1 MCSAK
6 PSKPTLAK
14 QNSNPRSSSA
24 PEVPENPEVPEATA
38 VPALMN
44 LPLFI
49 ARRIYGSEDHQR
61 EVSRPA
67 IRIATIGVAIGLAVM
82 IITVSVVFGFKHTIR
97 DKVVGFGSH
106 IQVLN
111 FASSQTPSPPPIC
124 ISDSLME
131 VIRKTPGVRHVERFS
146 MTQGMLK
153 TDDEF
158 LGVGFK
164 GVGNDYDLTFL
175 KDHLVEGEVPT
186 FSNDKPEYQL
196 LISRMMADKLR
207 LKVGDRV
214 YAYFIVNDLRAR
226 KFTIKGI
233 YETNMTQ
240 FDQSLCFTDFSVPIK
255 INGWEK
261 DQCSGVEVLVQDF
274 DRLDETAMR
283 FVMSINR
290 RTDKYG
296 ATLTTQTIHE
306 AYPHIFSWLS
316 LLDINVWIILA
327 LMVAVAG
334 FTMISGLLIIILE
347 RTQMIGILK
356 ALGMRNK
363 TVRHTF
369 LWFAAFIIGRGLFWG
384 NVIGIGLVV
393 LQQQTGFIHL
403 DPASYYVDT
412 APMELNIPI
421 IIALNIATLLISLFV
436 LIAPSFLISHIHPA
450 RSMRYE

>member
-1 MCSAK
+1 
-6 PSKPTLAK
+6 
-14 QNSNPRSSSA
+14 
-24 PEVPENPEVPEATA
+24 
-38 VPALMN
+38 MN

-49 ARRIYGSEDHQR
+49 ARRINGSEGQRR

-106 IQVLN
+106 IQVESYL
-111 FASSQTPSPPPIC
+111 AQQLSSPVPIS
-124 ISDSLME
+124 ISDSQMN
-131 VIRKTPGVRHVERFS
+131 VIKQLPGIRHVERYAL
-146 MTQGMLK
+146 TQGILK
-153 TDDEF
+153 TDDDF
-158 LGVGFK
+158 LGVVFK
-164 GVGNDYDLTFL
+164 GVGSDYDTTFL
-175 KDHLVEGEVPT
+175 SEHIVEGEMPKFT
-186 FSNDKPEYQL
+186 DGQSKYPL
-196 LISRMMADKLR
+196 LISRMMADKLQ
-207 LKVGDRV
+207 LKAGEKV
-214 YAYFIVNDLRAR
+214 YAYFIGNDDVRAR
-226 KFTIKGI
+226 KFTITGI

-240 FDQSLCFTDFSVPIK
+240 FDQSLCFTDYNVPIRL
-255 INGWEK
+255 NGWEP
-261 DQCSGVEVLVQDF
+261 DQCSGAELLVDDF
-274 DRLDETAMR
+274 DQLDQVAEEVVAK
-283 FVMSINR
+283 VNR

-296 ATLTTQTIHE
+296 AIITSQTIRE
-306 AYPHIFSWLS
+306 AHPHVFQWLE

-327 LMVAVAG
+327 LMICVAG

-369 LWFAAFIIGRGLFWG
+369 LWFAAFIIGRGMLVG
-384 NVIGIGLVV
+384 DIIGIGLVV

-403 DPASYYVDT
+403 DPSSYYVDT

-421 IIALNIATLLISLFV
+421 IVLLNVVTLLVSLFV

>member
-1 MCSAK
+1 
-6 PSKPTLAK
+6 
-14 QNSNPRSSSA
+14 
-24 PEVPENPEVPEATA
+24 
-38 VPALMN
+38 MN

-49 ARRIYGSEDHQR
+49 ARRINGSEGQRR

-106 IQVLN
+106 IQVENYMAQQLS
-111 FASSQTPSPPPIC
+111 APVPIS
-124 ISDSLME
+124 ISDSLMK
-131 VIRKTPGVRHVERFS
+131 VMKQLPGIRHVERYAL
-146 MTQGMLK
+146 TQGILK
-153 TDDEF
+153 TDDDF
-158 LGVGFK
+158 LGVAFK
-164 GVGNDYDLTFL
+164 GVGSDYDTTFL
-175 KDHLVEGEVPT
+175 SEHIVEGKMPK
-186 FSNDKPEYQL
+186 FSDGQSKYPL
-196 LISRMMADKLR
+196 LISRMMADKLQ
-207 LKVGDRV
+207 LKAGEKV
-214 YAYFIVNDLRAR
+214 YAYFIGNDDVRAR
-226 KFTIKGI
+226 KFTITGI

-240 FDQSLCFTDFSVPIK
+240 FDQSLCFTDYNVPIRL
-255 INGWEK
+255 NGWEP
-261 DQCSGVEVLVQDF
+261 DQCSGAELLVDDF
-274 DRLDETAMR
+274 DQLEQVAEE
-283 FVMSINR
+283 VVAKVNR
-290 RTDKYG
+290 QTDKYG
-296 ATLTTQTIHE
+296 AIITSQTIRE
-306 AYPHIFSWLS
+306 AHPHVFQWLE

-327 LMVAVAG
+327 LMICVAG

-369 LWFAAFIIGRGLFWG
+369 LWFAAFIIGRGMLVG
-384 NVIGIGLVV
+384 DIIGIGLVV

-421 IIALNIATLLISLFV
+421 IVLLNVVTLLVSLFV

>member
-1 MCSAK
+1 
-6 PSKPTLAK
+6 
-14 QNSNPRSSSA
+14 
-24 PEVPENPEVPEATA
+24 
-38 VPALMN
+38 MN

-49 ARRIYGSEDHQR
+49 ARRINGSEGQRR

-106 IQVLN
+106 IQVENYMAQQLS
-111 FASSQTPSPPPIC
+111 APVPIS
-124 ISDSLME
+124 ISDSLMN
-131 VIRKTPGVRHVERFS
+131 VMKQLPGIRHVERYAL
-146 MTQGMLK
+146 TQGILK
-153 TDDEF
+153 TDDDF
-158 LGVGFK
+158 LGVAFK
-164 GVGNDYDLTFL
+164 GVGSDYDTTFL
-175 KDHLVEGEVPT
+175 SEHIVEGEMPK
-186 FSNDKPEYQL
+186 FSDGQSKYPL
-196 LISRMMADKLR
+196 LISRMMADKLQ
-207 LKVGDRV
+207 LKAGEKV
-214 YAYFIVNDLRAR
+214 YAYFIGNDDVRAR
-226 KFTIKGI
+226 KFTITGI

-240 FDQSLCFTDFSVPIK
+240 FDQSLCFTDYNVPIRL
-255 INGWEK
+255 NGWEP
-261 DQCSGVEVLVQDF
+261 DQCSGAELLVDDF
-274 DRLDETAMR
+274 DQLDQVAEEVVAK
-283 FVMSINR
+283 VNR

-296 ATLTTQTIHE
+296 AIITSQTIRE
-306 AYPHIFSWLS
+306 AHPHVFQWLE

-327 LMVAVAG
+327 LMICVAG

-369 LWFAAFIIGRGLFWG
+369 LWFAAFIIGRGMLVG
-384 NVIGIGLVV
+384 DIIGIGLVV

-421 IIALNIATLLISLFV
+421 IVLLNVVTLLVSLFV